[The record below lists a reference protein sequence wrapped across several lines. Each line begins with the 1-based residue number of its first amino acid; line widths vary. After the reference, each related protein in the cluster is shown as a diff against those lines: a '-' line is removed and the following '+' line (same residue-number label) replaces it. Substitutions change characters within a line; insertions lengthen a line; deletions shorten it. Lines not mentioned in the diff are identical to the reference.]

1 MQLKVM
7 ATGSSGNA
15 SVVIGKNEVIAID
28 FGLSFRKWNT
38 LLEKN
43 EVEFPDELFITHNHS
58 DHSNESGLSRLLKTH
73 PDIKIHTNRGRFE
86 TSEFIV
92 EAFLVPHDV
101 VNNGLVLTEKDT
113 GMKLVYVTDIFNMYD
128 TLTRP
133 ALKEKL
139 SGADI
144 YALESNYDNRWLKFP
159 EYLDQMNYRY
169 NVFNNMS
176 RHTSKQESIKTF
188 SALKQGKADYVPL
201 HMSSRF
207 FNFS

>member
-1 MQLKVM
+1 MQLKVL

-28 FGLSFRKWNT
+28 FGLSYKKWNT

-43 EVEFPDELFITHNHS
+43 GVDFPDELFITHGHS

-73 PDIKIHTNRGRFE
+73 ANIKIHTNRGRFE

-101 VNNGLVLTEKDT
+101 VNNGFVIIEKST
-113 GMKLVYVTDIFNMYD
+113 NQKLVYVTDIFNIYD

-139 SGADI
+139 SGANI
-144 YALESNYDNRWLKFP
+144 YALEANYDKRWLEFP
-159 EYLDQMNYRY
+159 EYLDQMNYKY
-169 NVFNNMS
+169 NVFANMS
-176 RHTSKQESIKTF
+176 RHTSKQDSIKTF
-188 SALKQGKADYVPL
+188 VALKKGKSEYVPL

>member
-1 MQLKVM
+1 MHLKVL

-28 FGLSFRKWNT
+28 FGLSYKKWNT

-43 EVEFPDELFITHNHS
+43 GVAFPDELFITHGHS

-73 PDIKIHTNRGRFE
+73 ANIKIHNNRGIFE
-86 TSEFIV
+86 TSEFTV

-101 VNNGLVLTEKDT
+101 VNNGLVIIEKST
-113 GMKLVYVTDIFNMYD
+113 GKKLVYVTDIFNMYD

-133 ALKEKL
+133 NIKDKL
-139 SGADI
+139 TGADI

>member
-38 LLEKN
+38 LLERN
-43 EVEFPDELFITHNHS
+43 EVEFPDELFITHSHS

-73 PDIKIHTNRGRFE
+73 PDINVHTNRGRFE
-86 TSEFIV
+86 TREFIV

-101 VNNGLVLTEKDT
+101 VNNGLVLTEKGT

-133 ALKEKL
+133 DLKEKL

-159 EYLDQMNYRY
+159 EYLDQMNYKY